1 MKLLNYIKG
10 GVSATVLIIFY
21 WCVLTTNCEY
31 DRSFHGLI
39 KVKIPG
45 LFFHCSPSQKKFL
58 VLSVSWGGYPYEG
71 NGAAYQIVIIAENV
85 EDTIFKLS
93 LFKSEQTF
101 FMD

>member
-45 LFFHCSPSQKKFL
+45 LFFNCSPSQKKFL
-58 VLSVSWGGYPYEG
+58 VLSVSWGVNPMKVMELP
-71 NGAAYQIVIIAENV
+71 IR
-85 EDTIFKLS
+85 L
-93 LFKSEQTF
+93 
-101 FMD
+101 

>member
-21 WCVLTTNCEY
+21 WCEY

-58 VLSVSWGGYPYEG
+58 VLSVSWGVNPMKVMELP
-71 NGAAYQIVIIAENV
+71 IR
-85 EDTIFKLS
+85 L
-93 LFKSEQTF
+93 
-101 FMD
+101 